1 MLRLINKYLAEL
13 YHKWRDKAMAKVEL
27 LKELL
32 ESLKTKHG
40 YKRMCEKLEKEIAK
54 CQN

>member
-1 MLRLINKYLAEL
+1 MGKIEQ
-13 YHKWRDKAMAKVEL
+13 

-32 ESLKTKHG
+32 ESLRGQHG

-54 CQN
+54 CQK

>member
-1 MLRLINKYLAEL
+1 MLRLINKFLAEL
-13 YHKWRDKAMAKVEL
+13 FHKWRDNAMANVEL
-27 LKELL
+27 LIDLL